1 MPEMYP
7 IFLKLENRPVLVV
20 GAGRVALRKVEA
32 LLESGADVR
41 VVAPIVC
48 AELLALSGE
57 GKLSLSQREWR
68 PDDCDAALLVIAATG
83 DSALNARVRI
93 AAQGCG
99 ALINAVDDPPNCDFY
114 TPAVTRIGELLV
126 AISTQGHVPL
136 IAGRVKAYL
145 QKMLPAE
152 LSEVIHAVSAERKRI
167 LATEPEEAGRLT
179 KIKAFLDAE
188 LARRNSKL

>member
-1 MPEMYP
+1 MAEMYP

-32 LLESGADVR
+32 LLASGADVR
-41 VVAPIVC
+41 VVAPMVC

-83 DSALNARVRI
+83 DPALNARVRI
-93 AAQGCG
+93 AAQGAG

-145 QKMLPAE
+145 QRMLPAE

-167 LATEPEEAGRLT
+167 LASEPEEAGRLE

-188 LARRNSKL
+188 LTRRGIKL